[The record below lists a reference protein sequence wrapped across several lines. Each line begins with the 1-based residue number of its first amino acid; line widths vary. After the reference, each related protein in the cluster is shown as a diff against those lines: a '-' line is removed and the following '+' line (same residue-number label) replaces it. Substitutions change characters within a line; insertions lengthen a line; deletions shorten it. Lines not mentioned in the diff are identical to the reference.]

1 MESDACSSKRLFR
14 ISTPEGDGN
23 AGLVRD
29 GRTMRGTLGTRTDM
43 VEGAGNR
50 FDGQIWTADR
60 VTFLVRRSLKIKR
73 QVSGVIRSRNQATDA
88 QVGRFPV
95 RSGYHSDSV
104 YGFFGN

>member
-73 QVSGVIRSRNQATDA
+73 QVSGVIRS
-88 QVGRFPV
+88 
-95 RSGYHSDSV
+95 
-104 YGFFGN
+104 